1 MLDLKY
7 KKVLVVGLG
16 KSGLNCLRLLTL
28 AICLQS
34 SLSGQGTLPT
44 KRSQAVIIR
53 VPFVGCESDGQVGPL
68 KAPRGQNKVVSISAQ
83 AAQKLAFYQA
93 EDGFGVLAPRG
104 WYCLGTYGS
113 NGSSLY
119 ISPEPIKPAD
129 LFSTEWRGFTGPVI
143 QLSNSVG
150 DTSGRFEVASMIAEV
165 FPAHMD
171 FVRNVIAE
179 GNKLASSYPTGSYP
193 NDKLTYR
200 SKEIVE
206 YQTPA
211 NTEGLGTRSRL
222 KLNGN
227 PVNGVAILFGDEPSL
242 LHLSMRLP
250 SESDNLI
257 QIIIQQVEREVAAF
271 EHSQR

>member
-1 MLDLKY
+1 MLELKN
-7 KKVLVVGLG
+7 KEVLVVGLG
-16 KSGLNCLRLLTL
+16 KSGLNCLRLLAL
-28 AICLQS
+28 AICVQS
-34 SLSGQGTLPT
+34 SLPGQGTTPT
-44 KRSQAVIIR
+44 NKSQAVIIR

-93 EDGFGVLAPRG
+93 EEGFGILAPRG
-104 WYCLGTYGS
+104 WYCFGTYGS
-113 NGSSLY
+113 SGSSLY
-119 ISPEPIKPAD
+119 ISPVPVKPSD
-129 LFSTEWRGFTGPVI
+129 LFSTEWQGFAGSVI

-150 DTSGRFEVASMIAEV
+150 DTSGRFEVASIIAEV

-171 FVRNVIAE
+171 FVRDVIAE
-179 GNKLASSYPTGSYP
+179 GNEPASSYPTGSYP

-206 YQTPA
+206 YQTPS
-211 NTEGLGTRSRL
+211 NMKGLGTRSRL

-227 PVNGVAILFGDEPSL
+227 PINGVAILLGEEHSL
-242 LHLSMRLP
+242 LHLSMRLSP
-250 SESDNLI
+250 ESDNLTR
-257 QIIIQQVEREVAAF
+257 IIIQQVEREVAAF